1 METQELE
8 AAKEQLDSHI
18 DDTLK
23 DELSSVDLA
32 EHLKTIKKHDETQFA
47 KYLKELDP
55 ESLANAALEMPDH
68 MLEDVIEIVPKDKIT
83 QGISELES
91 DDQAELLDNISDIDE
106 NKAKEF
112 FEELDEKDRADILK
126 IAKYDEDEAGAYM
139 QTEIFSAKGSE
150 TLKSAID
157 RLKILKEKEEIENV
171 FQLFI
176 VDEKNHLK
184 SAIALSDLIIYD
196 FSLTLSE
203 IIEKSNYDYKPHVAI
218 DTENVNDVIQ
228 DFDEFDLNVMPVI
241 DANGVLLG
249 RITSDDV
256 HDLIEDRATEQLYNL
271 AGVND
276 EAEEEET
283 VVKSGKARAAWLFVN
298 LCTAII
304 SSIIIGFFDKTIESV
319 VALAILMP
327 IVASMGGNTGTQA
340 LTVTV
345 RRLAL
350 GEIEFK
356 DKKRVLF
363 REVAI
368 ALVNGMIFATLMGI
382 VAYFWFH
389 IPLLGFVIAASM
401 IINLTLAGFFGT
413 VIPLTLKKLG
423 IDPAVGSSVVLTT
436 FTDIIG
442 FFSFLGL
449 ATWILL

>member
-8 AAKEQLDSHI
+8 TAKEQLDSHI

-196 FSLTLSE
+196 FSLTLNE
-203 IIEKSNYDYKPHVAI
+203 IIEKSSYDYKPHVAI
-218 DTENVNDVIQ
+218 DTR
-228 DFDEFDLNVMPVI
+228 
-241 DANGVLLG
+241 LL
-249 RITSDDV
+249 
-256 HDLIEDRATEQLYNL
+256 
-271 AGVND
+271 
-276 EAEEEET
+276 
-283 VVKSGKARAAWLFVN
+283 
-298 LCTAII
+298 
-304 SSIIIGFFDKTIESV
+304 
-319 VALAILMP
+319 
-327 IVASMGGNTGTQA
+327 
-340 LTVTV
+340 
-345 RRLAL
+345 
-350 GEIEFK
+350 
-356 DKKRVLF
+356 
-363 REVAI
+363 
-368 ALVNGMIFATLMGI
+368 
-382 VAYFWFH
+382 
-389 IPLLGFVIAASM
+389 
-401 IINLTLAGFFGT
+401 
-413 VIPLTLKKLG
+413 
-423 IDPAVGSSVVLTT
+423 
-436 FTDIIG
+436 
-442 FFSFLGL
+442 
-449 ATWILL
+449 